1 VSFNSRKTVSN
12 CGEQPGA
19 AGSQSLANS
28 RHPDLA
34 CRTVEEPQSELTF
47 ELLDRKADRTLR
59 YCNLLSGTEASVFRN
74 REKCSE
80 LAQADIHL
88 VFSLKHRIIKFY
100 FEIGRLFN
108 RRHKQRRAPW
118 RMF

>member
-1 VSFNSRKTVSN
+1 
-12 CGEQPGA
+12 
-19 AGSQSLANS
+19 
-28 RHPDLA
+28 
-34 CRTVEEPQSELTF
+34 
-47 ELLDRKADRTLR
+47 LR
-59 YCNLLSGTEASVFRN
+59 YCNLLSGTTEASVFRN

-88 VFSLKHRIIKFY
+88 FFSLKHRIIEFY